1 MEAVSKYTPCRRL
14 QRGALLIE
22 TLVVIAIVGI
32 LASVALPN
40 MRTTLLKSDLEG
52 AQESLATTL
61 DRARALAKSQNVYIT
76 VNSVVNTLTIKSG
89 NGMATQTVT
98 LPERVKLMPSSDI
111 VFGPT
116 GTLVGA
122 QSDVWL
128 VPSAGNDGTQGRR
141 IVVTALGT
149 AIIDRTSTSPPKT
162 P

>member
-1 MEAVSKYTPCRRL
+1 MEAVSKHTPCRHL

-22 TLVVIAIVGI
+22 TLVVIALVGI
-32 LASVALPN
+32 LAGVALPN
-40 MRTTLLKSDLEG
+40 MGTTLLKNDLEST
-52 AQESLATTL
+52 QESLTTTL

-76 VNSVVNTLTIKSG
+76 VSSVVNTLTIKSG

-98 LPERVKLMPSSDI
+98 LPERAMLMPSSDI
-111 VFGPT
+111 VFGPA
-116 GTLVGA
+116 GTLFGA

-128 VPSAGNDGTQGRR
+128 VPSVGNDGTQGRR